1 MPPPARTGIKT
12 IFCTWVLL
20 ITATSAAQDVD
31 RPSSRTCIAQSGG
44 VTSAMLDCLSQ
55 SYEEIDGKL
64 NQAWLTLLPALDA
77 SQREGFRDAQRAW
90 INYRNTTCSA
100 ESSLQ
105 AGSFAGVAL
114 ADCQVRLTTERL
126 QWLEQMLPEHDLGA
140 R

>member
-1 MPPPARTGIKT
+1 MPPPARTGIKA

-20 ITATSAAQDVD
+20 ITAPSAAQDVD
-31 RPSSRTCIAQSGG
+31 RPTSRTCIEQSGG
-44 VTSAMLDCLSQ
+44 VTSAMLDCLAQ
-55 SYEEIDGKL
+55 SYEEIDGTL
-64 NQAWLTLLPALDA
+64 NQAWLALLPTLDT
-77 SQREGFRDAQRAW
+77 SQRESFRDAQRVW
-90 INYRNTTCSA
+90 IHYRNTTCSA

-126 QWLEQMLPEHDLGA
+126 QWLEQMLSERGLGA